1 MKRLIERL
9 QPLKTA
15 VKSVFFISIAVLV
28 VVELIRFKTN
38 DHFRIAG
45 VSFIRSVNL
54 ASCFDGSDRLS
65 CCVTHALL

>member
-28 VVELIRFKTN
+28 VDSFKTN

>member
-15 VKSVFFISIAVLV
+15 VKSVFFICGSCCCRVDS
-28 VVELIRFKTN
+28 FKTN

>member
-28 VVELIRFKTN
+28 VVELIRLNRWSQLYQVCQFG
-38 DHFRIAG
+38 I
-45 VSFIRSVNL
+45 
-54 ASCFDGSDRLS
+54 
-65 CCVTHALL
+65 LL